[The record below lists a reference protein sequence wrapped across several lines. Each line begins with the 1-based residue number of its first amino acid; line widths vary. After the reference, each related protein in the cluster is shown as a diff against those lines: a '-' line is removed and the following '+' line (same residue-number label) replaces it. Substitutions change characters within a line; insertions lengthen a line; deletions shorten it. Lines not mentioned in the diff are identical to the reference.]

1 MMLTEV
7 LLQGARINP
16 LIYETIS
23 TCWIFADEFF
33 EANGWLTLY
42 RESEYD
48 DDFEDM
54 ANEFWGPEL
63 RYLREI
69 FIHFRLGHTGLSQA
83 WMPCFNSPVYNAV
96 QRGYIKVYKLDK
108 GKQFRSSQ
116 ELSVAS
122 HPIWSQ
128 HLQSE
133 YAEGSINQLRA
144 TLACALSE
152 SLDGRWYDRDV
163 ENRMLYNQGFGT
175 RMAYRLGHT
184 VKGAADS
191 VVESLQELI
200 HIGVVLFK
208 GVQAGYRAYLELRH
222 DIDEKGAAAITER
235 MHALGIKIEQGVDK
249 VTALLKQ
256 GLSMLNTILS
266 DPYCR
271 GYLFEY
277 FDGLKESISELG
289 RCRMIGGFI
298 GEVGILFVLALA
310 TGGIGLI
317 PRAAQL
323 IGGLSYKVL
332 KVMLKIYDALQ
343 AKAGQALEASRV
355 AQRQLDL
362 ELNRSIAPV
371 KVDNHKLELEKDVS
385 DKSNEFDELVGYS
398 KRNKEIPSKTNFDYL
413 ALVTG
418 HPNAHSIERHGGN
431 VTNEQLIH
439 RALTGIAPD
448 GHAKIVKGKTILP
461 PMSSAFH
468 TDELLIF
475 ADQTVRNK
483 GALQAVIEL
492 NTGKSIITVK
502 PADVGD
508 LGLNIGRGF
517 ERIAGSKLKPELQG
531 APNLIENLRSVQ
543 ATYEFNHTKQLW
555 ETITIFPAR

>member
-23 TCWIFADEFF
+23 TCWIFADELF

-69 FIHFRLGHTGLSQA
+69 FIHFRLGHTGVSQA
-83 WMPCFNSPVYNAV
+83 WLPCFNSPVYNAV

-163 ENRMLYNQGFGT
+163 ENRMLYSHGFGA
-175 RMAYRLGHT
+175 RMKLRVEHT
-184 VKGAADS
+184 AQAAVTHVS
-191 VVESLQELI
+191 ESLQELI
-200 HIGVVLFK
+200 EIGIVLFK
-208 GVQAGYRAYLELRH
+208 GVQAGYQAYLELRH
-222 DIDEKGAAAITER
+222 DIDEKGAAAITDR
-235 MHALGIKIEQGVDK
+235 MHALGIKIEQSVDK

-256 GLSMLNTILS
+256 GLSMLNIILS

-289 RCRMIGGFI
+289 RCRM
-298 GEVGILFVLALA
+298 
-310 TGGIGLI
+310 
-317 PRAAQL
+317 
-323 IGGLSYKVL
+323 
-332 KVMLKIYDALQ
+332 
-343 AKAGQALEASRV
+343 
-355 AQRQLDL
+355 
-362 ELNRSIAPV
+362 
-371 KVDNHKLELEKDVS
+371 
-385 DKSNEFDELVGYS
+385 
-398 KRNKEIPSKTNFDYL
+398 
-413 ALVTG
+413 
-418 HPNAHSIERHGGN
+418 
-431 VTNEQLIH
+431 
-439 RALTGIAPD
+439 
-448 GHAKIVKGKTILP
+448 
-461 PMSSAFH
+461 
-468 TDELLIF
+468 
-475 ADQTVRNK
+475 
-483 GALQAVIEL
+483 
-492 NTGKSIITVK
+492 
-502 PADVGD
+502 
-508 LGLNIGRGF
+508 
-517 ERIAGSKLKPELQG
+517 
-531 APNLIENLRSVQ
+531 
-543 ATYEFNHTKQLW
+543 
-555 ETITIFPAR
+555 

>member
-1 MMLTEV
+1 
-7 LLQGARINP
+7 
-16 LIYETIS
+16 
-23 TCWIFADEFF
+23 
-33 EANGWLTLY
+33 
-42 RESEYD
+42 
-48 DDFEDM
+48 
-54 ANEFWGPEL
+54 
-63 RYLREI
+63 
-69 FIHFRLGHTGLSQA
+69 
-83 WMPCFNSPVYNAV
+83 MPYFNSPVYNAV
-96 QRGYIKVYKLDK
+96 ERGYIKVYKLDK

-163 ENRMLYNQGFGT
+163 ENRMLYNQGFGA
-175 RMAYRLGHT
+175 RMKLRVEHT
-184 VKGAADS
+184 AQAAVTHVS
-191 VVESLQELI
+191 ESLQELI
-200 HIGVVLFK
+200 DIGIVLFK
-208 GVQAGYRAYLELRH
+208 GVQASYQAYLELRQ

-298 GEVGILFVLALA
+298 GELGLDFIIAIA

-362 ELNRSIAPV
+362 ELNRSIAPKVPEEHKLKQEKEASTKETLSSQVLDEVNIAHGRREQNGMPKSV
-371 KVDNHKLELEKDVS
+371 KVTTDQNLELSNHPILKSDIVPSLASHHDLRKFINSNGIINYGKKDFIGRPTGVNS
-385 DKSNEFDELVGYS
+385 ILTPNTSEGTSPSSGKTPGFSRAQRHTRGHLLGAQLGGSGSESRNLVTQFPSANANAMSKIEDMVRAEIDLGNVVEYS
-398 KRNKEIPSKTNFDYL
+398 INPVYRSEIPIPFRAQSSPFGPKPGYHAEDLIPQGITIRAKSSSGKSFK
-413 ALVTG
+413 VSV
-418 HPNAHSIERHGGN
+418 PN
-431 VTNEQLIH
+431 T
-439 RALTGIAPD
+439 PD
-448 GHAKIVKGKTILP
+448 WAENQKGK
-461 PMSSAFH
+461 F
-468 TDELLIF
+468 EL
-475 ADQTVRNK
+475 D
-483 GALQAVIEL
+483 
-492 NTGKSIITVK
+492 
-502 PADVGD
+502 
-508 LGLNIGRGF
+508 
-517 ERIAGSKLKPELQG
+517 
-531 APNLIENLRSVQ
+531 
-543 ATYEFNHTKQLW
+543 QLW
-555 ETITIFPAR
+555 STN

>member
-23 TCWIFADEFF
+23 TCWIFADELF

-69 FIHFRLGHTGLSQA
+69 FIHFRLGHTGVSQA
-83 WMPCFNSPVYNAV
+83 WLPCFNSPVYNAV

-163 ENRMLYNQGFGT
+163 ENRMLYSHGFGA
-175 RMAYRLGHT
+175 RMKLRVEHT
-184 VKGAADS
+184 AQAAVTHVS
-191 VVESLQELI
+191 ESLQELI
-200 HIGVVLFK
+200 EIGIVLFK
-208 GVQAGYRAYLELRH
+208 GVQAGYQAYLELRH
-222 DIDEKGAAAITER
+222 DIDEKGAAAITDR
-235 MHALGIKIEQGVDK
+235 MHALGIKIEQSVDK

-256 GLSMLNTILS
+256 GLSMLNIILS

-298 GEVGILFVLALA
+298 GEVGLDFIIAIA
-310 TGGIGLI
+310 TRGIGLI

-332 KVMLKIYDALQ
+332 KVMLQIYDAVQ
-343 AKAGQALEASRV
+343 AKAGQALEASRA
-355 AQRQLDL
+355 AQRRLDVK
-362 ELNRSIAPV
+362 LNRAIAPKSNTLNV
-371 KVDNHKLELEKDVS
+371 NTGLKQTGGGGYSASADELYDAIRDSDTDVS
-385 DKSNEFDELVGYS
+385 MIASNTGFKPENIQKVKNHVFYDEHLLDRYVDYGIPAKVGRFDSTIEQANAWKRLENGTYTDLDITWLKHETAERWYEKKYNSGYS
-398 KRNKEIPSKTNFDYL
+398 E
-413 ALVTG
+413 
-418 HPNAHSIERHGGN
+418 AHNRVDSRW
-431 VTNEQLIH
+431 
-439 RALTGIAPD
+439 
-448 GHAKIVKGKTILP
+448 
-461 PMSSAFH
+461 S
-468 TDELLIF
+468 
-475 ADQTVRNK
+475 
-483 GALQAVIEL
+483 
-492 NTGKSIITVK
+492 
-502 PADVGD
+502 
-508 LGLNIGRGF
+508 GF
-517 ERIAGSKLKPELQG
+517 P
-531 APNLIENLRSVQ
+531 
-543 ATYEFNHTKQLW
+543 W
-555 ETITIFPAR
+555 EEE